1 MAMPDVF
8 VAGAAMT
15 RFGKHPER
23 SSRELVEEA
32 VAGVLEDAGL
42 RPADIGACYV
52 GNAVSGLMNGQ
63 ESIRGQVV
71 LRNTGL
77 LGAPIVNVENA
88 CASSSTAL
96 HLARQA
102 IASGEQDHV
111 LVVGYEKLVDE
122 DRQKSFRAFNASM
135 DLDEMRRRFPSGGEG
150 RSVFMDLYA
159 SFSGPA
165 AAEPAAATAAAASR
179 PPPDAEALGMVS
191 VKNHHHGALNP
202 YSQFRDEVSLEEVL
216 ASRRIA
222 GPLTLLMCSP
232 LSDGAAAL
240 VLSSRPPSGARVRVA
255 ASVLVS
261 GRGDDR
267 EQADAVT
274 RASARAYERAGLGPE
289 DLDVVELHDAT
300 AIAELQL
307 YEELG
312 LCRPGEAAG
321 LVLDHVTW
329 LGGRLPVNPSGGL
342 LSRGHPIGATG
353 AAQVVELTWQLQ
365 GRCERRQVPG
375 PKVALA
381 QNAGGWVGT
390 DAAACA
396 VHVLVS

>member
-1 MAMPDVF
+1 MPEVF
-8 VAGAAMT
+8 IAGAAMT
-15 RFGKHPER
+15 RFGKHMER
-23 SSRELVEEA
+23 SSRELVEQVVAA
-32 VAGVLEDAGL
+32 VLKDAELQPG
-42 RPADIGACYV
+42 DIDACYV
-52 GNAVSGLMNGQ
+52 GNAVSGLMTGQ

-77 LGAPIVNVENA
+77 LGVPIVNVENA

-96 HLARQA
+96 YLARQA
-102 IASGEQDHV
+102 IASGEHERV
-111 LVVGYEKLVDE
+111 LVLGYEKLYDE

-135 DLDEMRRRFPSGGEG
+135 DLEEMRRRFPKGGEG

-159 SFSGPA
+159 SFSERAPA
-165 AAEPAAATAAAASR
+165 AGTG
-179 PPPDAEALGMVS
+179 PDVEALGMVS

-202 YSQFRDEVSLEEVL
+202 LSQFREELSLEQVL
-216 ASRRIA
+216 ASRQIA

-240 VLSSRPPSGARVRVA
+240 VLSSRPPSERRVRIA
-255 ASVLVS
+255 ASVLAS

-267 EQADAVT
+267 SKPDAVT
-274 RASARAYERAGLGPE
+274 RAAGMAYERAGLGPD

-307 YEELG
+307 YEELR
-312 LCRPGEAAG
+312 LCGAGEG
-321 LVLDHVTW
+321 QRLILDRETW

-342 LSRGHPIGATG
+342 LARGHPIGATG

-365 GRCERRQVPG
+365 GRCDQRQVPATR
-375 PKVALA
+375 VALA
-381 QNAGGWVGT
+381 QNGGGWVGT

-396 VHVLVS
+396 VHVLVT

>member
-1 MAMPDVF
+1 MPEVT

-15 RFGKHPER
+15 RFGKHLDR

-32 VAGVLEDAGL
+32 VAGALGDAGL
-42 RPADIGACYV
+42 EPGDIGACYV

-77 LGAPIVNVENA
+77 LGVPIVNVENA

-96 HLARQA
+96 HLARQG
-102 IASGEQDHV
+102 IASGEHEHV
-111 LVVGYEKLVDE
+111 LVVGYEKLYDQE
-122 DRQKSFRAFNASM
+122 RQKSFRAFNASM
-135 DLDEMRRRFPSGGEG
+135 DLDEMRRRFPAGGEG

-159 SFSGPA
+159 SFSEAGPDA
-165 AAEPAAATAAAASR
+165 PGARR
-179 PPPDAEALGMVS
+179 PPDEEALGMVS

-202 YSQFRDEVSLEEVL
+202 LSQFREEVSLEEVL

-240 VLSSRPPSGARVRVA
+240 VLSARPPAAGRARLA

-267 EQADAVT
+267 SRPDAV
-274 RASARAYERAGLGPE
+274 ARAAALAYDRAGLGPE

-312 LCRPGEAAG
+312 LCAAGEAAR
-321 LVLDHVTW
+321 LVLDRVTW

-342 LSRGHPIGATG
+342 LARGHPIGATG
-353 AAQVVELTWQLQ
+353 AAQVVELAWQLE
-365 GRCERRQVPG
+365 GRCGRRQVEDAR
-375 PKVALA
+375 VALA

-396 VHVLVS
+396 VHVLVT

>member
-1 MAMPDVF
+1 MPDVY

-15 RFGKHPER
+15 RFGKHLDR
-23 SSRELVEEA
+23 SARELVEEA
-32 VAGVLEDAGL
+32 VAAALADAGL
-42 RPADIGACYV
+42 QPADIGACYV
-52 GNAVSGLMNGQ
+52 GNAVSGLMSGQ

-77 LGAPIVNVENA
+77 LGVPIVNVENA

-96 HLARQA
+96 HLGRQA

-111 LVVGYEKLVDE
+111 LVLGYEKLYDQ

-135 DLDEMRRRFPSGGEG
+135 DLDEMRSRFPAGGES

-159 SFSGPA
+159 SFSEPASDGA
-165 AAEPAAATAAAASR
+165 AAGR
-179 PPPDAEALGMVS
+179 GQPDEEALGMVS

-202 YSQFRDEVSLEEVL
+202 YSQFRDEVTLEEVL

-240 VLSSRPPSGARVRVA
+240 VLSSRRPDGGGVRVA

-267 EQADAVT
+267 SRPDAV
-274 RASARAYERAGLGPE
+274 ARAAGMAFERAGLGPE

-300 AIAELQL
+300 AVAELQL

-312 LCRPGEAAG
+312 LCRPGEAAR
-321 LVLDHVTW
+321 LVLDRVTW
-329 LGGRLPVNPSGGL
+329 LGGGLPVNPSGGL
-342 LSRGHPIGATG
+342 LARGHPIGATG

-365 GRCERRQVPG
+365 GRCDRRQVPEART
-375 PKVALA
+375 ALA

>member
-1 MAMPDVF
+1 
-8 VAGAAMT
+8 MT
-15 RFGKHPER
+15 RFGKQMER
-23 SSRELVEEA
+23 SSRELAEEV
-32 VAGVLEDAGL
+32 VAGVLRDAEL
-42 RPADIGACYV
+42 RPADIDACYV
-52 GNAVSGLMNGQ
+52 GNAVSGLMTGQ

-77 LGAPIVNVENA
+77 LGVPIVNIENA

-96 HLARQA
+96 YLGRQA
-102 IASGEQDHV
+102 IAAGEHECV
-111 LVVGYEKLVDE
+111 LVLGYEKLYDE

-135 DLDEMRRRFPSGGEG
+135 DLEEMQRRFPRGGEG

-159 SFSGPA
+159 SFSEQAPA
-165 AAEPAAATAAAASR
+165 DGGS
-179 PPPDAEALGMVS
+179 DVEALGMVS

-202 YSQFRDEVSLEEVL
+202 LSQFQEEVSLEKVL
-216 ASRRIA
+216 SSRRIA

-240 VLSSRPPSGARVRVA
+240 VLSSRPPNGRPVRIA
-255 ASVLVS
+255 ASVLTS

-267 EQADAVT
+267 SKPDAVT
-274 RASARAYERAGLGPE
+274 RAARAAYEKAGLGPA

-300 AIAELQL
+300 SIAELQL

-312 LCRPGEAAG
+312 LCGTGEAPR
-321 LVLDHVTW
+321 LVLDRDTW

-342 LSRGHPIGATG
+342 LARGHPIGATG

-365 GRCERRQVPG
+365 GRCDQRQVPDAR
-375 PKVALA
+375 VALA
-381 QNAGGWVGT
+381 QNGGGWIGT

-396 VHVLVS
+396 VHILVS

>member
-1 MAMPDVF
+1 MPEVF

-15 RFGKHPER
+15 RFGKHLER

-32 VAGVLEDAGL
+32 VAGVLRDAELQPG
-42 RPADIGACYV
+42 DIGACYV

-77 LGAPIVNVENA
+77 LGVPIVNVENA

-96 HLARQA
+96 HLGRQA
-102 IASGEQDHV
+102 IASGEHDHV
-111 LVVGYEKLVDE
+111 LVVGYEKLYDA

-135 DLDEMRRRFPSGGEG
+135 DLEEMRRRFPAGGEG

-159 SFSGPA
+159 SFSEPPGDRQSGPD
-165 AAEPAAATAAAASR
+165 E
-179 PPPDAEALGMVS
+179 EALGMVS

-202 YSQFRDEVSLEEVL
+202 LSQFREEVSLEEVL
-216 ASRRIA
+216 GSRKIA

-240 VLSSRPPSGARVRVA
+240 VLSARPRNGSRVRVA

-267 EQADAVT
+267 SQPDAVT
-274 RASARAYERAGLGPE
+274 RGARRAYERAGLGPE

-312 LCRPGEAAG
+312 LCAAG
-321 LVLDHVTW
+321 DAARLVLDRETW

-342 LSRGHPIGATG
+342 LARGHPIGATG
-353 AAQVVELTWQLQ
+353 AAQVVELAWQLQ
-365 GRCERRQVPG
+365 GRCNQRQVPDA
-375 PKVALA
+375 KVALA

-396 VHVLVS
+396 VHVLVT

>member
-1 MAMPDVF
+1 
-8 VAGAAMT
+8 MT
-15 RFGKHPER
+15 RFGKQMER
-23 SSRELVEEA
+23 SSRELAEEV
-32 VAGVLEDAGL
+32 VAGVLRDAEL
-42 RPADIGACYV
+42 RPADIDACYV
-52 GNAVSGLMNGQ
+52 GNAVSGLMTGQ

-77 LGAPIVNVENA
+77 LGVPIVNIENA

-96 HLARQA
+96 YLGRQA
-102 IASGEQDHV
+102 IAAGEHECV
-111 LVVGYEKLVDE
+111 LVLGYEKLYDE

-135 DLDEMRRRFPSGGEG
+135 DLEEMQRRFPRGGEG

-159 SFSGPA
+159 SFSEQAPA
-165 AAEPAAATAAAASR
+165 DGGS
-179 PPPDAEALGMVS
+179 DVEALGMVS

-202 YSQFRDEVSLEEVL
+202 LSQFQEEVSLEKVL
-216 ASRRIA
+216 SSRQIA

-240 VLSSRPPSGARVRVA
+240 VLSSRPPNGRPVRIA
-255 ASVLVS
+255 ASVLTS

-267 EQADAVT
+267 SKPDAVT
-274 RASARAYERAGLGPE
+274 RAAGAAYEKAGLGPA

-300 AIAELQL
+300 SIAELQL

-312 LCRPGEAAG
+312 LCGTGEAPR
-321 LVLDHVTW
+321 LVLDRDTW

-342 LSRGHPIGATG
+342 LARGHPIGATG

-365 GRCERRQVPG
+365 GRCDQRQVPDAR
-375 PKVALA
+375 VALA
-381 QNAGGWVGT
+381 QNGGGWIGT

-396 VHVLVS
+396 VHILVS

>member
-1 MAMPDVF
+1 MNQVF
-8 VAGAAMT
+8 IRGAAMT
-15 RFGKHPER
+15 RFGKQMER
-23 SSRELVEEA
+23 SSRELAEEV
-32 VAGVLEDAGL
+32 VAGVLQDAEL
-42 RPADIGACYV
+42 RPADIDACYV
-52 GNAVSGLMNGQ
+52 GNAVSGLMTGQ

-77 LGAPIVNVENA
+77 LGVPIVNIENA

-96 HLARQA
+96 YLGRQA
-102 IASGEQDHV
+102 IAAGQHECV
-111 LVVGYEKLVDE
+111 LVLGYEKLYDE

-135 DLDEMRRRFPSGGEG
+135 DLEEMQRRFPRGGEG

-159 SFSGPA
+159 SFSEQAPA
-165 AAEPAAATAAAASR
+165 DGGS
-179 PPPDAEALGMVS
+179 DVEALGMVS

-202 YSQFRDEVSLEEVL
+202 FSQFQEEVSLEKVL
-216 ASRRIA
+216 SSRQIA

-240 VLSSRPPSGARVRVA
+240 VLSSRPPNGRRVRIA
-255 ASVLVS
+255 ASVLTS

-267 EQADAVT
+267 SKPDAVT
-274 RASARAYERAGLGPE
+274 RAAGAAYEKAGLGPA

-300 AIAELQL
+300 SIAELQL

-312 LCRPGEAAG
+312 LCGTGEAPR
-321 LVLDHVTW
+321 LVLDRDTW

-342 LSRGHPIGATG
+342 LARGHPIGATG

-365 GRCERRQVPG
+365 GRCDQRQVPDAR
-375 PKVALA
+375 VALA
-381 QNAGGWVGT
+381 QNGGGWIGT

-396 VHVLVS
+396 VHILVS

>member
-1 MAMPDVF
+1 MPEVF

-15 RFGKHPER
+15 RFGKHLER

-32 VAGVLEDAGL
+32 VAAVLEDAEL

-77 LGAPIVNVENA
+77 LGVPIVNVENA

-102 IASGEQDHV
+102 VASGEQDHV
-111 LVVGYEKLVDE
+111 LVVGYEKLYDQ

-135 DLDEMRRRFPSGGEG
+135 DLEEMRRRFPTGGEG

-159 SFSGPA
+159 SF
-165 AAEPAAATAAAASR
+165 AEPAGASAQ
-179 PPPDAEALGMVS
+179 PPPDEEALGMVS
-191 VKNHHHGALNP
+191 VKNHHHGTLNP
-202 YSQFRDEVSLEEVL
+202 LSQFREEVSLEEVL
-216 ASRRIA
+216 GSRRIA
-222 GPLTLLMCSP
+222 GSLTLLMCSP

-240 VLSSRPPSGARVRVA
+240 VLSSRPPNGSRVRVA
-255 ASVLVS
+255 ASVLAS
-261 GRGDDR
+261 GRGDDPS
-267 EQADAVT
+267 QPDAVT
-274 RASARAYERAGLGPE
+274 RAAGRAYERAGLGPE

-312 LCRPGEAAG
+312 LCGAGDAAR
-321 LVLDHVTW
+321 LVLDRVTW

-342 LSRGHPIGATG
+342 LARGHPIGATG
-353 AAQVVELTWQLQ
+353 AAQVVELAWQLQ
-365 GRCERRQVPG
+365 GRCDRRQVPDA
-375 PKVALA
+375 KVALA

-396 VHVLVS
+396 VHVLVT

>member
-1 MAMPDVF
+1 MPDVF

-15 RFGKHPER
+15 RFGKHMER
-23 SSRELVEEA
+23 SSRQLVEEA
-32 VAGVLEDAGL
+32 VAGVLRDAEL
-42 RPADIGACYV
+42 QPSDIDACYV
-52 GNAVSGLMNGQ
+52 GNAVSGLMTGQ

-77 LGAPIVNVENA
+77 LGVPIVNIENA

-96 HLARQA
+96 YLARQA
-102 IASGEQDHV
+102 IASGEQERV
-111 LVVGYEKLVDE
+111 LVVGYEKLYNE

-135 DLDEMRRRFPSGGEG
+135 DLEEMQRRFPTGGEG

-159 SFSGPA
+159 SFFDQAPEGGGEGP
-165 AAEPAAATAAAASR
+165 
-179 PPPDAEALGMVS
+179 DVEALGMVS

-202 YSQFRDEVSLEEVL
+202 LSQFREEVSLEEVL
-216 ASRRIA
+216 AARRIA

-240 VLSSRPPSGARVRVA
+240 VLTSRPADGRKVRIA
-255 ASVLVS
+255 ASVLAS

-267 EQADAVT
+267 SKPDAVT
-274 RASARAYERAGLGPE
+274 RAAGLAYEKAGLGPD

-300 AIAELQL
+300 SIAELQL

-312 LCRPGEAAG
+312 LCHAGEAAR
-321 LVLDHVTW
+321 LVLDRVTW

-342 LSRGHPIGATG
+342 LARGHPIGATG

-365 GRCERRQVPG
+365 GRCDQRQVPAA
-375 PKVALA
+375 KVALA
-381 QNAGGWVGT
+381 QNGGGWVGT

-396 VHVLVS
+396 VHVLVT

>member
-1 MAMPDVF
+1 MKEVWIR
-8 VAGAAMT
+8 GAAMT
-15 RFGKHPER
+15 RFGRHLDR
-23 SSRELVEEA
+23 SARDLVEEA
-32 VAGVLEDAGL
+32 VRTALEDAEVEP
-42 RPADIGACYV
+42 RHVQAAYV

-71 LRNTGL
+71 LRHTGL
-77 LGAPIVNVENA
+77 AGAPIVNVENA

-96 HLARQA
+96 HLARQG
-102 IASGEQDHV
+102 IASGEHEHV
-111 LVVGYEKLVDE
+111 LVVGYEKLYDQ

-135 DLDEMRRRFPSGGEG
+135 DLDEMRRRFTAGGEG

-159 SFSGPA
+159 SFSDPA
-165 AAEPAAATAAAASR
+165 GVRGR
-179 PPPDAEALGMVS
+179 PDPPDAEALGEVS

-240 VLSSRPPSGARVRVA
+240 VLSSRPPNGSRVRVA
-255 ASVLVS
+255 ASVLAS

-267 EQADAVT
+267 SMPDAVS
-274 RASARAYERAGLGPE
+274 RAAGRAFERAGLGPE

-312 LCRPGEAAG
+312 LCGPGEAAR
-321 LVLDHVTW
+321 LVLDRDTW

-342 LSRGHPIGATG
+342 LARGHPIGATG

-365 GRCERRQVPG
+365 GRCDQRQVPEA
-375 PKVALA
+375 KVALA

-396 VHVLVS
+396 VHVLVT

>member
-1 MAMPDVF
+1 MPEVF

-15 RFGKHPER
+15 RFGKHLER

-32 VAGVLEDAGL
+32 VAAVLADAGL
-42 RPADIGACYV
+42 QPADIGACYV

-77 LGAPIVNVENA
+77 LGVPIVNVENA

-96 HLARQA
+96 HLGRQA
-102 IASGEQDHV
+102 VASGEQDHV
-111 LVVGYEKLVDE
+111 LVLGYEKLYDQ
-122 DRQKSFRAFNASM
+122 DRQRSFRAFNASM

-159 SFSGPA
+159 SFS
-165 AAEPAAATAAAASR
+165 EPAGAGGPT
-179 PPPDAEALGMVS
+179 PPDEEALGMVS

-240 VLSSRPPSGARVRVA
+240 VLSSRPPHGGQVRVA
-255 ASVLVS
+255 ASVLTS

-267 EQADAVT
+267 SMPDAV
-274 RASARAYERAGLGPE
+274 ARAAGQAFERAGLGPE

-300 AIAELQL
+300 AIAELHL

-312 LCRPGEAAG
+312 LCGPGEAAR
-321 LVLDHVTW
+321 LVLDRVTW

-342 LSRGHPIGATG
+342 LARGHPIGATG

-365 GRCERRQVPG
+365 GRCDQRQVTE

-396 VHVLVS
+396 VHVLVT